1 MIDKAEMARAV
12 DLLERAG
19 VQHAPEQRYTEWP
32 HEIYG
37 REVTF
42 LTPPG
47 VYYLR
52 ADDCGEDRM
61 RIQVLWVDTPEDGPG
76 RISAGNLA
84 RMVGWVLTNP
94 PAPME
99 SSEPIKR
106 TFVAAIMEK
115 LVVH

>member
-1 MIDKAEMARAV
+1 MIDKAEMARAAE
-12 DLLERAG
+12 LIERAG

-37 REVTF
+37 REITVT
-42 LTPPG
+42 TPPG

-52 ADDCGEDRM
+52 ADDCGESST
-61 RIQVLWVDTPEDGPG
+61 RIQVLWVDTPEAGLG

-84 RMVGWVLTNP
+84 RLVGWVLTQP
-94 PAPME
+94 PAPLAT
-99 SSEPIKR
+99 SQPIRR
-106 TFVAAIMEK
+106 TFISAVMEK

>member
-12 DLLERAG
+12 ELLERAG

-32 HEIYG
+32 HEVHG
-37 REVTF
+37 RYVTYD
-42 LTPPG
+42 TPAG

-52 ADDCGEDRM
+52 ADDCNEDAM
-61 RIQVLWVDTPEDGPG
+61 RLQVLWVDTPEDGLG

-84 RMVGWVLTNP
+84 RLVGWVLTHP

-99 SSEPIKR
+99 PAEPIKR